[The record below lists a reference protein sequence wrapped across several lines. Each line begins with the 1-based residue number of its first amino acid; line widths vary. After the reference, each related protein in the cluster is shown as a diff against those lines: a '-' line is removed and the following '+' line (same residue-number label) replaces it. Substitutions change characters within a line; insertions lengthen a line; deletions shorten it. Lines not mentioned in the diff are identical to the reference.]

1 MLSDFSEPDVLAK
14 KFKSALPGGSG
25 LEGLEKVL
33 FNSWAPLYN
42 HAIKKASKGNKSH
55 KWRGN
60 LSEKVEAMWNENVKA
75 MDAFGIW

>member
-1 MLSDFSEPDVLAK
+1 MLSDFSEPDVLAQ

-42 HAIKKASKGNKSH
+42 QATKKASKGTKSF

-60 LSEKVEAMWNENVKA
+60 AVENVA
-75 MDAFGIW
+75 DAFGIW

>member
-1 MLSDFSEPDVLAK
+1 MLSDFSEPDVLAQ
-14 KFKSALPGGSG
+14 KFKSALPDGSG

-42 HAIKKASKGNKSH
+42 HATKKASKGNKSF

-60 LSEKVEAMWNENVKA
+60 AVENVA
-75 MDAFGIW
+75 DAFGIW

>member
-14 KFKSALPGGSG
+14 KFKSALPEGSG

-42 HAIKKASKGNKSH
+42 YATKKASKGNKSF
-55 KWRGN
+55 KWRAN
-60 LSEKVEAMWNENVKA
+60 AVENVK
-75 MDAFGIW
+75 DAFGIW

>member
-1 MLSDFSEPDVLAK
+1 MLSDFPEPNVLAK
-14 KFKSALPGGSG
+14 RFKSALPGGSG

-42 HAIKKASKGNKSH
+42 QAIKKASKGNKSF

-60 LSEKVEAMWNENVKA
+60 AVENVA
-75 MDAFGIW
+75 DAFGIW

>member
-42 HAIKKASKGNKSH
+42 QAIKKASKGNKSL

-60 LSEKVEAMWNENVKA
+60 FAEKLEDALEKNWNA